1 MRPRN
6 TPKERLA
13 AFFLPRRRVWLR
25 ARAIR
30 RARIR
35 RLTFEAIA
43 MTARAAVKQETTWM
57 LELVKTLVRIAQD
70 NDSLRKEDR
79 REIEDL
85 LARVRQ

>member
-1 MRPRN
+1 
-6 TPKERLA
+6 
-13 AFFLPRRRVWLR
+13 
-25 ARAIR
+25 
-30 RARIR
+30 
-35 RLTFEAIA
+35 

-85 LARVRQ
+85 LARARQ